1 MTAAGDLRLQA
12 AGKGAP
18 APGPLDPVGRAHIPI
33 GIANT
38 LDTLKTF
45 VEAEGCFSP
54 GVGSYGIYFWV
65 YDTDAPKL
73 TAPTMPDVP
82 VKHGLADGAYLI
94 PWSSWSAGK
103 VNVRTE
109 VCHVRV
115 PAGRTDAHV
124 VGARVHLANTGASRR
139 RLHLYAALRPLGP
152 AGWPVKA
159 LAVAEG
165 GNALLVDG
173 RTALLCGAEGVCGG
187 VAATD
192 TIGEFA
198 SRGELPR
205 DSTAA
210 SEKGDC
216 SGALRAAVTVPPGKT
231 VTLGLLCPVLPGRR
245 AARHDWCGRS
255 GWAQLDLAIPN
266 PPTGGCLQPDLGLDA
281 YRRLDVDELFK
292 RARRYWKDLVA
303 RATVT
308 LPDKRWGEALA
319 AITAHAALTMNEG
332 APDVAV
338 VNYNVFNRDG
348 VYIAN
353 ILQKVG
359 RYDLSAAAIDYFLSH
374 PFNGRTR
381 VEADNPGQVLWAMG
395 QHWLYSRDKAWARRV
410 YPSAA
415 KIAAMIRYYRTTPGP
430 HCVKATSLDFGNNLP
445 RDEPGER
452 PARRKQVLRPGSCDG
467 KHPEYTEAFDIA
479 GLRAASTLAETIG
492 RKEDARTWSALAD
505 KLLEEYDRKFS
516 KNLARGYGSYCVLW
530 PCALYPADR
539 RKARRQFVR
548 IGGQG
553 PRGWR
558 YFPPARAHQGLLAGS
573 RAAGFKTV
581 DAHLAHPQ
589 MRGWYAFDE
598 GGRSGPGGWRH
609 LRTTWKASVAMPHG
623 WAVAELHLLLRDCL
637 LFEDG
642 GRLVLLGG
650 VRGEWFTGSEA
661 IVLKNMPTHFGPCSL
676 AYRSARGG
684 AVLELSGKADPSDG
698 YDLRLP
704 ELPGLRV
711 TAGGRAVAPSAE
723 GGYLLPRGTRRVQI
737 GFSAA
742 GAE

>member
-1 MTAAGDLRLQA
+1 MFAFAPNGWLSLLPAGCIVTAAGDLRLQA

-18 APGPLDPVGRAHIPI
+18 APDPLDPVGRIHIPI

-65 YDTDAPKL
+65 YDTDARKL

-82 VKHGLADGAYLI
+82 VKHGLPDGAYLI

-115 PAGRTDAHV
+115 PACRTDAHV

-231 VTLGLLCPVLPGRR
+231 VTLGLLCPVLP
-245 AARHDWCGRS
+245 
-255 GWAQLDLAIPN
+255 
-266 PPTGGCLQPDLGLDA
+266 
-281 YRRLDVDELFK
+281 
-292 RARRYWKDLVA
+292 
-303 RATVT
+303 
-308 LPDKRWGEALA
+308 
-319 AITAHAALTMNEG
+319 
-332 APDVAV
+332 
-338 VNYNVFNRDG
+338 
-348 VYIAN
+348 
-353 ILQKVG
+353 
-359 RYDLSAAAIDYFLSH
+359 
-374 PFNGRTR
+374 
-381 VEADNPGQVLWAMG
+381 
-395 QHWLYSRDKAWARRV
+395 
-410 YPSAA
+410 
-415 KIAAMIRYYRTTPGP
+415 
-430 HCVKATSLDFGNNLP
+430 
-445 RDEPGER
+445 
-452 PARRKQVLRPGSCDG
+452 
-467 KHPEYTEAFDIA
+467 
-479 GLRAASTLAETIG
+479 
-492 RKEDARTWSALAD
+492 
-505 KLLEEYDRKFS
+505 
-516 KNLARGYGSYCVLW
+516 
-530 PCALYPADR
+530 
-539 RKARRQFVR
+539 
-548 IGGQG
+548 
-553 PRGWR
+553 
-558 YFPPARAHQGLLAGS
+558 
-573 RAAGFKTV
+573 
-581 DAHLAHPQ
+581 
-589 MRGWYAFDE
+589 
-598 GGRSGPGGWRH
+598 
-609 LRTTWKASVAMPHG
+609 
-623 WAVAELHLLLRDCL
+623 
-637 LFEDG
+637 
-642 GRLVLLGG
+642 
-650 VRGEWFTGSEA
+650 
-661 IVLKNMPTHFGPCSL
+661 
-676 AYRSARGG
+676 
-684 AVLELSGKADPSDG
+684 
-698 YDLRLP
+698 
-704 ELPGLRV
+704 
-711 TAGGRAVAPSAE
+711 
-723 GGYLLPRGTRRVQI
+723 RGTPRVQI